1 MNKFYKPQILL
12 SITLI
17 CVVLMVGCSANHS
30 SNSDINIDIQFG
42 QNGRIAKIYD
52 TFNGIERCSLEVES
66 GQRISFEY
74 EAIVQMGRLTIK
86 WLDPSGVVVWEKVF
100 SESASGTEEIVSE
113 SHGSYSIIVQGQ
125 DTGVSFNVTWD
136 GE

>member
-12 SITLI
+12 SIKLI
-17 CVVLMVGCSANHS
+17 CMVLMVGCNANHS

-52 TFNGIERCSLEVES
+52 IFNGIERGSLEVEN
-66 GQRISFEY
+66 GQRICFEY
-74 EAIVQMGRLTIK
+74 EAIVQMGSLTIK
-86 WLDPSGVVVWEKVF
+86 WLDPSGVVVWEKVL
-100 SESASGTEEIVSE
+100 SEGASGTEEIVSE
-113 SHGSYSIIVQGQ
+113 SHGSYSIIIQGQ
-125 DTGVSFNVTWD
+125 DTGGSFNVTWD

>member
-1 MNKFYKPQILL
+1 
-12 SITLI
+12 
-17 CVVLMVGCSANHS
+17 
-30 SNSDINIDIQFG
+30 
-42 QNGRIAKIYD
+42 
-52 TFNGIERCSLEVES
+52 
-66 GQRISFEY
+66 
-74 EAIVQMGRLTIK
+74 VQMGRLTIK

-125 DTGVSFNVTWD
+125 DTGGSFNVTWD